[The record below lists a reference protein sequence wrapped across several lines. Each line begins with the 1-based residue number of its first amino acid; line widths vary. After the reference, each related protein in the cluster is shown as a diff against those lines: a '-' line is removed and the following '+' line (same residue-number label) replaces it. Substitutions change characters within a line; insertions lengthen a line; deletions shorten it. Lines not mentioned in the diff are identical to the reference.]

1 MSIRILSWFFTV
13 LRNAV
18 IDSVRKT
25 NSEEKKTESMKHFLS
40 LNYNSEDESEI
51 CECFKE
57 LLPSMKPEYRDMIEN
72 LELGSETAEGASL
85 RLNMNRNQ
93 LKVLRFRAR
102 QQLKKFMEESCRVC
116 AKHGC
121 LDCTCS

>member
-57 LLPSMKPEYRDMIEN
+57 LLPSIH
-72 LELGSETAEGASL
+72 
-85 RLNMNRNQ
+85 LNT
-93 LKVLRFRAR
+93 
-102 QQLKKFMEESCRVC
+102 EI
-116 AKHGC
+116 
-121 LDCTCS
+121 